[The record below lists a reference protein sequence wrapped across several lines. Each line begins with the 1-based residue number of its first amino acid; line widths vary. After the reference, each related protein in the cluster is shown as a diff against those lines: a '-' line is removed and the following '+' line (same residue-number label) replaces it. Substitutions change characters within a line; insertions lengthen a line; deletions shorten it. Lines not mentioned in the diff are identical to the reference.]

1 MFFLFLFL
9 FPQTKLGQFQIQIL
23 RYPESKGKRYQ
34 CSGKRTGG
42 YFQEVPKIRIFAE
55 KGISYVAH
63 QESSVLH

>member
-1 MFFLFLFL
+1 MFFLFSFL

-23 RYPESKGKRYQ
+23 RYPESKGKRHQ

-55 KGISYVAH
+55 K
-63 QESSVLH
+63 E

>member
-1 MFFLFLFL
+1 MFFVFVPFSTNKIR
-9 FPQTKLGQFQIQIL
+9 PVSDTIL
-23 RYPESKGKRYQ
+23 RYPESKGKRHQY
-34 CSGKRTGG
+34 SGKRTGG